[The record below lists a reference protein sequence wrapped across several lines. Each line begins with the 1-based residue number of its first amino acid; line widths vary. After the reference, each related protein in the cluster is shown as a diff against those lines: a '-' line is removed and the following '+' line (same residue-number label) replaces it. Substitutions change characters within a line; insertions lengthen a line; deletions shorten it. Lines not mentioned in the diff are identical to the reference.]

1 MHFVSAFFSLLLC
14 NYYAKTLI
22 NFNLDHLFFLYI
34 EKIRSFIWNI
44 IVMLCL
50 ISHLLLVFMVVS
62 VIL

>member
-1 MHFVSAFFSLLLC
+1 MHFVIAFFSLLLC

-50 ISHLLLVFMVVS
+50 ISRLLLVFMVVS
-62 VIL
+62 VML

>member
-1 MHFVSAFFSLLLC
+1 MHFVRAFFLLLSC

-50 ISHLLLVFMVVS
+50 ISRLLLVFMVVS
-62 VIL
+62 VML

>member
-1 MHFVSAFFSLLLC
+1 MHFVNAFFSLLLC

-62 VIL
+62 VML

>member
-1 MHFVSAFFSLLLC
+1 MHFVRAFFSLLLC

-62 VIL
+62 VML